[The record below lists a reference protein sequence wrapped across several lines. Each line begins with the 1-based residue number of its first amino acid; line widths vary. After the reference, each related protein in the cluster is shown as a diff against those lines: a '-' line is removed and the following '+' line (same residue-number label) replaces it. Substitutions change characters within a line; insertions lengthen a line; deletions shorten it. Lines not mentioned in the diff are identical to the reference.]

1 MELIPKTSRWYRR
14 LEKLNSIVLTFFSGY
29 NKNLVGTYWFDRVT
43 NFGDLLSPLLLKK
56 YGLVPF
62 RVHYKGQAQLI
73 CVGSVLDDLPQDY
86 NGFILGSGL
95 INDTARPFS
104 QARIL
109 AVRGELTRQ
118 RTGAPASTIL
128 GDPGLLA
135 EKLLAARQP
144 KQYRVGIVPHY
155 VDKDDPRVEML
166 RARLQN
172 DLLVIDVQRGPAAV
186 FADIDRCEYIL
197 SSSLHGLISADA
209 FGIPNAWL
217 VLSGKLR
224 GNDFK
229 FHDYYSAFGGQAR
242 PCRPTGEESLADLIA
257 MTHPVSGEIGAVKQN
272 LDRAFQQLKQA
283 LLSRRA

>member
-1 MELIPKTSRWYRR
+1 MELNPKTRRWYRR
-14 LEKLNSIVLTFFSGY
+14 LEKLNSLVLTFFSGY
-29 NKNLVGTYWFDRVT
+29 NKNLVGMYWFDRIT

-56 YGLVPF
+56 YGLIPF
-62 RVHYKGQAQLI
+62 RVHAKGQAQLI

-86 NGFILGSGL
+86 SGFILGSGL
-95 INDTARPFS
+95 INDTIRPYS

-118 RTGAPASTIL
+118 RTGAPAGTIL

-135 EKLLAARQP
+135 EKLLDARQP

-155 VDKDDPRVEML
+155 VDKDDPRVAML
-166 RARLQN
+166 RARLQD
-172 DLLVIDVQRGPAAV
+172 DLLVIDVQRSPAAV
-186 FADIDRCEYIL
+186 IADIDRCEYIL

-209 FGIPNAWL
+209 LGIPNAWL

-229 FHDYYSAFGGQAR
+229 FHDYYSAFGGQAQS
-242 PCRPTGEESLADLIA
+242 CRPTGEESLADLIA
-257 MTHPVSGEIGAVKQN
+257 MTHPVSGEISAVKQN